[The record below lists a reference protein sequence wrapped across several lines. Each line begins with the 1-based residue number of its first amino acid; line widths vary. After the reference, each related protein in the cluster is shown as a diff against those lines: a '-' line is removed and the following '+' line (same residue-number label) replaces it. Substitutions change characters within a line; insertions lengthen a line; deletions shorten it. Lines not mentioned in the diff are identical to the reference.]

1 MNNIFKNIPSNLDN
15 EIFEDIQKSSN
26 IRIERII
33 SKGQSSPDSGWYDQ
47 IENEWLI
54 VLQGSGI
61 ILFEGG
67 KEKMLNK
74 GDYINIPAHT
84 KHKVKWTDPEEIT
97 LWLAIFY

>member
-74 GDYINIPAHT
+74 GDYINIPAHI